1 MICKRVNLEQETR
14 DIAVSTRGITFRL
27 FLTLLLVQKQNS
39 IVSRTHVREMRKF
52 LVQYTVSCLAGDILS
67 LTDSISPNV
76 RSDNFSNIS
85 EWEFLFFPLFLFFPS
100 FFLRSRPWV
109 ASVTPC
115 HLLRNLRDTK
125 LVAGNRAC
133 HSPLPKVNRV
143 AVLITQIP
151 ISQLYPTRS
160 SFVFWILC
168 TDVRSIIENFIA
180 METFVIGSLE
190 QERSMSKQLAESW
203 KLNASARDSCR
214 GTIVLRHV

>member
-1 MICKRVNLEQETR
+1 MRVPFF
-14 DIAVSTRGITFRL
+14 SP
-27 FLTLLLVQKQNS
+27 
-39 IVSRTHVREMRKF
+39 
-52 LVQYTVSCLAGDILS
+52 LS
-67 LTDSISPNV
+67 
-76 RSDNFSNIS
+76 
-85 EWEFLFFPLFLFFPS
+85 FFS
-100 FFLRSRPWV
+100 FFLSKKPTVV

-190 QERSMSKQLAESW
+190 QERSMSKQLAES
-203 KLNASARDSCR
+203 
-214 GTIVLRHV
+214 

>member
-1 MICKRVNLEQETR
+1 MRVPFF
-14 DIAVSTRGITFRL
+14 SP
-27 FLTLLLVQKQNS
+27 
-39 IVSRTHVREMRKF
+39 
-52 LVQYTVSCLAGDILS
+52 LS
-67 LTDSISPNV
+67 
-76 RSDNFSNIS
+76 
-85 EWEFLFFPLFLFFPS
+85 FFS
-100 FFLRSRPWV
+100 FFLSKKPTVV

-203 KLNASARDSCR
+203 KLNASARDSWSCW
-214 GTIVLRHV
+214 GTFKCLSRVISIRRITWFRE